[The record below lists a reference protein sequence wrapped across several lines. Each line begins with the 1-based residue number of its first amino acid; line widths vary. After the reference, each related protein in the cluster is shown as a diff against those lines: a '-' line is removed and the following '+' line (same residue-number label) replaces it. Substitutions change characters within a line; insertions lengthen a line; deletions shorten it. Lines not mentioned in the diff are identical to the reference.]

1 MKGLKM
7 AKGILLALLML
18 SLLTTA
24 FASVTYAKADY
35 TNDYKDT
42 IEQKVKNV
50 LTNGFGQFYTINS
63 IQVKF
68 NDLKV
73 TDSKVEANLFVTMNT
88 TLKAKKV
95 EDLPYI
101 KGMLK
106 KVNLNNFKYE
116 SNAKMNSA
124 LFEAN
129 KNSLKEYQLSK
140 ASKELE
146 FRFNDLSQYINKADD
161 NNFFLTVTA
170 DVKDNQI
177 VQDSINIMAENIDT
191 MVPIQNLL
199 PKSSEEMETEGIHD
213 MQQVLNLQKEEYSP
227 ALYAS
232 YDRIAARDYANR
244 WSINATSCYDHGTS
258 CGILQARNTWNNSAY
273 PYYPG
278 LCHNDC
284 ADFVSQALHAG
295 GIPTDGT
302 WYRGATAKQT
312 AASWV
317 NTSSLKS
324 YMLNKGYWK
333 ASNYTSASAGGVLY
347 TSTSHVVMIVKND
360 TITRQFSG
368 HTNDRNQVNYS
379 NVSGYEY
386 YVLWN

>member
-1 MKGLKM
+1 MKVLKM

-18 SLLTTA
+18 SLVTTA
-24 FASVTYAKADY
+24 YASVTYAKTDY
-35 TNDYKDT
+35 TNAHKNA

-73 TDSKVEANLFVTMNT
+73 TDSKIEANLFVTMNT
-88 TLKAKKV
+88 TLKAKRV
-95 EDLPYI
+95 EDLPYV

-106 KVNLNNFKYE
+106 EVNLNNFKYE

-129 KNSLKEYQLSK
+129 KNSLKEDQLSK

-161 NNFFLTVTA
+161 NNFFLTITA
-170 DVKDNQI
+170 DVKNNQI
-177 VQDSINIMAENIDT
+177 IQDSINIMAENIDT
-191 MVPIQNLL
+191 LVPIQDLL
-199 PKSSEEMETEGIHD
+199 PKSLEKMEEEGIHD
-213 MQQVLNLQKEEYSP
+213 MQQILNSQGEEYSP

-232 YDRIAARDYANR
+232 YDRIAARDYANK

-258 CGILQARNTWNNSAY
+258 CGILQARNTWNNDVY
-273 PYYPG
+273 PYYSE

-295 GIPTDGT
+295 GIPMDST
-302 WYRGATAKQT
+302 WHRGT
-312 AASWV
+312 AA
-317 NTSSLKS
+317 
-324 YMLNKGYWK
+324 
-333 ASNYTSASAGGVLY
+333 
-347 TSTSHVVMIVKND
+347 
-360 TITRQFSG
+360 
-368 HTNDRNQVNYS
+368 
-379 NVSGYEY
+379 
-386 YVLWN
+386 

>member
-1 MKGLKM
+1 MRGLKM
-7 AKGILLALLML
+7 TKGILLTLLVL

-24 FASVTYAKADY
+24 FTSMTYAETDY
-35 TNDYKDT
+35 TNAYKDV
-42 IEQKVKNV
+42 IEQNVKNV

-73 TDSKVEANLFVTMNT
+73 ADSKVEANLFVTMNT
-88 TLKAKKV
+88 TLKAKRV
-95 EDLPYI
+95 EDLPYV

-106 KVNLNNFKYE
+106 EVNLNNFKYE

-129 KNSLKEYQLSK
+129 KNSLKEDQLSK

-170 DVKDNQI
+170 NVKDNQI

-199 PKSSEEMETEGIHD
+199 PKSSEEMEAEGVHD
-213 MQQVLNLQKEEYSP
+213 MQQLLNSQKQEYSP

-273 PYYPG
+273 PYYPE
-278 LCHNDC
+278 LCH
-284 ADFVSQALHAG
+284 
-295 GIPTDGT
+295 
-302 WYRGATAKQT
+302 K
-312 AASWV
+312 
-317 NTSSLKS
+317 
-324 YMLNKGYWK
+324 
-333 ASNYTSASAGGVLY
+333 
-347 TSTSHVVMIVKND
+347 
-360 TITRQFSG
+360 
-368 HTNDRNQVNYS
+368 
-379 NVSGYEY
+379 
-386 YVLWN
+386 